1 MKPFHLRLESNVAAA
16 FPLMKRFGT
25 ITIDVYPAGFRATTI
40 WLRAFSRNPRTITL
54 ENPLSRTYVERP
66 MSAIGDIVRFVAGR
80 STNIGAPRTVQ
91 VHTGKAAGLPSHRF
105 RLIYDRTNFVDV
117 WTTTALGPTPAFR
130 AFAEELRR
138 DLIVHAVSVEVAE
151 LAGRIEGEQAAR
163 GVSITLEDLLIGAT
177 ALHVGFGVVTL
188 NIRHF
193 QAIPGLSV
201 LAL

>member
-66 MSAIGDIVRFVAGR
+66 MSAIGDIVRFGAGR

-91 VHTGKAAGLPSHRF
+91 VHKGKAAGLPSHRF

-130 AFAEELRR
+130 AFAEELVRALSPR
-138 DLIVHAVSVEVAE
+138 SAAVLRSVTGTPIYVELNSEEHRKLPVVVPKWIVWNAAGEAAALRVSPWMFPAP
-151 LAGRIEGEQAAR
+151 
-163 GVSITLEDLLIGAT
+163 
-177 ALHVGFGVVTL
+177 FGT
-188 NIRHF
+188 IF
-193 QAIPGLSV
+193 K
-201 LAL
+201 